1 MLSIILPSF
10 NEEQNILNTAEV
22 LKNILTDNSIP
33 YELIFVDDGS
43 KDNTWD
49 NIRKAHE
56 SDNNVRGVSFSRNF
70 GKESAIFAGL
80 ESAKGDCCLVMDCDL
95 QHPPKVIPEMYKKW
109 LSGAEIVE
117 GRKSSRGK
125 ESASYGLFAKLFNA
139 LIKKS
144 SGIDM
149 LDTSDFKLLDKKAVD
164 ALLNMPER
172 VTFFR
177 AMSAWV
183 GFKTEA
189 VMFDVADRA
198 YGERKWSTKSLVKY
212 AINSLASYTN
222 LALVLP
228 MYLGMALSFA
238 ALVLIILQICSV
250 ISWGVGTCII
260 LLALGMI
267 LCSLGVLGYYL
278 YRVFDEVRLRPKYII
293 SHTVGGNND

>member
-22 LKNILTDNSIP
+22 LKNILTEENIP

-43 KDNTWD
+43 RDGTWQKILQAAERD
-49 NIRKAHE
+49 SR
-56 SDNNVRGVSFSRNF
+56 VRGVSFSRNF
-70 GKESAIFAGL
+70 GKESAVFAGL

-109 LSGAEIVE
+109 LGGAEIVE
-117 GRKSSRGK
+117 GRKASRGK
-125 ESASYGLFAKLFNA
+125 ESASYGLFAKLFNT

-149 LDTSDFKLLDKKAVD
+149 LDTSDFKLLDKKAVN

-183 GFKTEA
+183 GFKTET

-222 LALVLP
+222 LPLVFP
-228 MYLGMALSFA
+228 IYLGMALSLA
-238 ALVLIILQICSV
+238 ALVFIILEICSV
-250 ISWGVGTCII
+250 ISWGMGTCIVI
-260 LLALGMI
+260 LALGMI